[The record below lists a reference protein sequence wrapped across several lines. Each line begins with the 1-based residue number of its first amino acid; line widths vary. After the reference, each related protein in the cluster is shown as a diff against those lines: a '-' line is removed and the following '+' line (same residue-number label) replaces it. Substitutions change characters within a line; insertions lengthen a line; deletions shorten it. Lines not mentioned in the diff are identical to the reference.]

1 MDGVCEKRY
10 IEERRKS
17 MSRSEEESKMQCAIA
32 AHCGDKNI
40 VIPNVSF
47 ARISCRI
54 PKYGDGEV
62 TGYEYPFK
70 GIRHEADLIWI
81 NENDYLMEVEIK
93 VSYSDFLIDF
103 KKNENHMTKY
113 TKAVYYAFP
122 HNMYKRNEE
131 KIRKVLTEKFP
142 EAGVIIVD
150 TEKSVVDMIKVAE
163 YFKVEKIPIE
173 VKIGLMRIG
182 CQKWWRRK

>member
-1 MDGVCEKRY
+1 MSKSEK
-10 IEERRKS
+10 EAA
-17 MSRSEEESKMQCAIA
+17 MQYAIA
-32 AHCGDKNI
+32 THLGEKNI

-47 ARISCRI
+47 ARTSCRI
-54 PKYGDGEV
+54 PKYGEGEV
-62 TGYEYPFK
+62 TGYEYPFS

-81 NENDYLMEVEIK
+81 NDNDYLTEVEIK
-93 VSYSDFLIDF
+93 TSYSDFLADF
-103 KKNENHMTKY
+103 KKKEKHLTKY
-113 TKAVYYAFP
+113 TRDVYYAFP
-122 HNMYKRNEE
+122 WDVYEGNGA
-131 KIRKVLTEKFP
+131 KIKKVLTEKFP

-150 TEKSVVDMIKVAE
+150 MGRFIVGTVKVAE

>member
-1 MDGVCEKRY
+1 
-10 IEERRKS
+10 
-17 MSRSEEESKMQCAIA
+17 MSKSEEEAVTQYVIA
-32 AHCGDKNI
+32 EHLGEKNI

-81 NENDYLMEVEIK
+81 NGNDYLTEVEIK
-93 VSYSDFLIDF
+93 CSYSDFLTDF
-103 KKNENHMTKY
+103 KKKEKHRTKY

-142 EAGVIIVD
+142 EAGVIIVN
-150 TEKSVVDMIKVAE
+150 EEEIAVDIIKNAE
-163 YFKVEKIPIE
+163 YFNVEKIPIE
-173 VKIGLMRIG
+173 AKTGLMRIG

>member
-1 MDGVCEKRY
+1 
-10 IEERRKS
+10 
-17 MSRSEEESKMQCAIA
+17 MSKSEEEAVMQYAIA
-32 AHCGDKNI
+32 AHLGEKNI

-70 GIRHEADLIWI
+70 GVRHEADLIWI
-81 NENDYLMEVEIK
+81 NDNDYLTEVEIK
-93 VSYSDFLIDF
+93 TSYSDFLADF
-103 KKNENHMTKY
+103 KKKEKHLTKY
-113 TKAVYYAFP
+113 TRAVYYAFP
-122 HNMYKRNEE
+122 WDMYKENEE
-131 KIRKVLTEKFP
+131 KIKKVLVEKFP
-142 EAGVIIVD
+142 EAGVIIIGMGGLVV
-150 TEKSVVDMIKVAE
+150 SVIKNAE
-163 YFKVEKIPIE
+163 YFNVEKIPIE

>member
-1 MDGVCEKRY
+1 MSKSK
-10 IEERRKS
+10 EEAV
-17 MSRSEEESKMQCAIA
+17 MQYVIA
-32 AHCGDKNI
+32 AHLGEKNI

-81 NENDYLMEVEIK
+81 SENDYLTEVEIK
-93 VSYSDFLIDF
+93 TSYSDFLADF
-103 KKNENHMTKY
+103 KKKEKHLTKY
-113 TKAVYYAFP
+113 TRAVYYAFP
-122 HNMYKRNEE
+122 WDMYKGNEE
-131 KIRKVLTEKFP
+131 KIKKVLVEKFP
-142 EAGVIIVD
+142 EAGVIVVGMGGLAV
-150 TEKSVVDMIKVAE
+150 SVIKNVE
-163 YFKVEKIPIE
+163 YFNAEKIPIE

-182 CQKWWRRK
+182 CQKWWRWNT

>member
-1 MDGVCEKRY
+1 
-10 IEERRKS
+10 
-17 MSRSEEESKMQCAIA
+17 MSRGTEEAVIQQSIA
-32 AHCGDKNI
+32 AHLGEKNI

-70 GIRHEADLIWI
+70 GICHEADLIWI
-81 NENDYLMEVEIK
+81 NENDYLTEVEIK
-93 VSYSDFLIDF
+93 CSYSDFLADF
-103 KKNENHMTKY
+103 KKKEKHLTKY
-113 TKAVYYAFP
+113 TRAVYYAFP
-122 HNMYKRNEE
+122 WDMYKENEE
-131 KIRKVLTEKFP
+131 KIKKVLVEKFP
-142 EAGVIIVD
+142 EAGVIIVGMGGFAVG
-150 TEKSVVDMIKVAE
+150 TVKVAE